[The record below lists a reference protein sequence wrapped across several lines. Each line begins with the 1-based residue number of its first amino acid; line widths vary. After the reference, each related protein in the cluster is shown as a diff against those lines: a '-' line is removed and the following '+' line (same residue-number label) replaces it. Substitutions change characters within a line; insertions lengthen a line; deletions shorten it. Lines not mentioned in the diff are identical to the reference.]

1 MSDEAENMDLESP
14 EMEQAPG
21 EFDISAILPAALA
34 ALAEAKEAFSEL
46 AATNELAARC
56 TLARAFVFREN
67 GKFGFAKTQFENCFR
82 AVAAGM
88 EEEANQG
95 ENPENPG

>member
-1 MSDEAENMDLESP
+1 MSEAENMDLESP
-14 EMEQAPG
+14 EAEQESTG
-21 EFDISAILPAALA
+21 FDISALLPSLLA

-56 TLARAFVFREN
+56 SLARAFVFREN

-95 ENPENPG
+95 ENGENPG